1 MRLHLRSITLP
12 PKGLLIC
19 ATDGVYGCVF
29 SPIDLEEIFLASLT
43 GAQDAATWQRRL
55 AAAIR
60 RLAGDDATLCCL
72 PFGFEHFDEMK
83 RYFEPRLTAL
93 RQEHL
98 NSLRQHSG
106 DADALRESWK
116 RYQRGYDRTEE
127 VQHEK
132 DWSL

>member
-1 MRLHLRSITLP
+1 MIQHNESPLSTWIPEEYELNRT
-12 PKGLLIC
+12 
-19 ATDGVYGCVF
+19 YGWDKAAF
-29 SPIDLEEIFLASLT
+29 SP
-43 GAQDAATWQRRL
+43 
-55 AAAIR
+55 
-60 RLAGDDATLCCL
+60 
-72 PFGFEHFDEMK
+72 
-83 RYFEPRLTAL
+83 YLTAL

-98 NSLRQHSG
+98 NSLRQHPG

>member
-1 MRLHLRSITLP
+1 
-12 PKGLLIC
+12 
-19 ATDGVYGCVF
+19 
-29 SPIDLEEIFLASLT
+29 
-43 GAQDAATWQRRL
+43 
-55 AAAIR
+55 
-60 RLAGDDATLCCL
+60 
-72 PFGFEHFDEMK
+72 MK

-98 NSLRQHSG
+98 NSLRQHPG